1 MLPLAIS
8 NGEVIIV
15 VVLVVAPI
23 AAIAFAG
30 AGSVY
35 REIGK
40 GAFAMDHDRPPPA
53 SDLGA
58 TMSRAAREAEVRQML
73 EAKAFRQIERGETLQ
88 SRADEVLTGFFR
100 GKGKGDNQIIP
111 KPEDV
116 SIKGRAWASTV
127 QIEVNP
133 PLVARTRKEE
143 LRAHLGGAGA
153 QVGRGSPERFAPPR
167 RQP

>member
-1 MLPLAIS
+1 VRRYPERVLPLAIS

-40 GAFAMDHDRPPPA
+40 GAFAMDHDRPPAA

-73 EAKAFRQIERGETLQ
+73 EAKAFRQIERGEPPIDIDAEL
-88 SRADEVLTGFFR
+88 RRLMEPPAIAAKAD
-100 GKGKGDNQIIP
+100 P
-111 KPEDV
+111 
-116 SIKGRAWASTV
+116 A
-127 QIEVNP
+127 
-133 PLVARTRKEE
+133 LVAEIRQLVVARNERRARQGKDPLDVDAEIARQ
-143 LRAHLGGAGA
+143 LRDLEGLG
-153 QVGRGSPERFAPPR
+153 Q
-167 RQP
+167 